1 MMSEYMSF
9 LRTCFFM
16 EHLMWSF
23 ERFLISSYVF
33 IVVDIFAPNKGK
45 IWILDHQNYSK
56 RFMGRQAVSKSQIFD
71 LDSQPN
77 YVSEERF
84 D

>member
-1 MMSEYMSF
+1 MHFHDFTFSD
-9 LRTCFFM
+9 RFFM
-16 EHLMWSF
+16 
-23 ERFLISSYVF
+23 FLF
-33 IVVDIFAPNKGK
+33 FVVDIFAPNKGK